1 MTIRKMIEAVSNE
14 LLAQGV
20 EAAATEARFL
30 VESLCKLDRKQLLM
44 HSDMI
49 LTDTEVARIEEAVQ
63 RRLAGWPLQY
73 ILGRWEFYGYPFIV
87 GEGVLIPRADTEALV
102 EAALNAMKELP
113 KPAVADLCSGS
124 GCIAVAVAKQR
135 ADSRVMAVEFSEEAY
150 PYLEQNIALNEA
162 ANVAPV
168 KGNVVGEV
176 SLGFADTFDII
187 VSNPPYIKTSDMR
200 TLQREVRFE
209 PSVALDGRKDGL
221 YFYREITRR
230 WKPCLKAGGRLLY
243 EVGFDQA
250 EAVCA
255 ILQENGI
262 ESIETKNDLN
272 GIARVVSG
280 KKAIS

>member
-1 MTIRKMIEAVSNE
+1 MTIRKMIEAVSDE
-14 LLAQGV
+14 LLTQGV
-20 EAAATEARFL
+20 EAAPTEARFL
-30 VESLCKLDRKQLLM
+30 VESLCKLNRKQLLM
-44 HSDMI
+44 HRDMI

-73 ILGRWEFYGYPFIV
+73 LLGRWEFYGYPFIV
-87 GEGVLIPRADTEALV
+87 GEGVLIPRADTETLV
-102 EAALNAMKELP
+102 EAALTVMKELP

-124 GCIAVAVAKQR
+124 GCIAVALAGQR
-135 ADSRVMAVEFSEEAY
+135 ADSRVMALEFSEEAY

-162 ANVAPV
+162 TNVAPV

-176 SLGFADTFDII
+176 SLGFADTFDVI

-209 PSVALDGRKDGL
+209 PSIALDGRKDGL

-230 WKPCLKAGGRLLY
+230 WKPCLRAGGSLLY

-255 ILQENGI
+255 ILQENGF
-262 ESIETKNDLN
+262 EGIETKNDLN

-280 KKAIS
+280 KKAMP